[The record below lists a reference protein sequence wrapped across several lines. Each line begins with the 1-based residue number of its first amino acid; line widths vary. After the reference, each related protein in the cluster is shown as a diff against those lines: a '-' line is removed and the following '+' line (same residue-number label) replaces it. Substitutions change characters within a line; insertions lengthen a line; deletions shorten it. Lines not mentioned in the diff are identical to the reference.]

1 MKHLVNEGAD
11 IDWKGHSGRTA
22 FYYACEHGHLET
34 AKFLVEEG
42 ADLNSEIRGEDK
54 IYDGTTP
61 IFVASMF
68 GHVDVAKWFVEEK
81 HVNVNSGS
89 SGDGRTPL
97 YAAAGQG
104 RLAVVR
110 YLLEEGTADVNKPD
124 NDGGEGGRG
133 AKRRA
138 DNFSVRNEG
147 LTFSRSTSLIAETPL
162 FRACME
168 SHFQVVKCL
177 LSKVDVDK
185 AGFNGVTP
193 LYISSGHGHLD
204 IVKLLAEEG
213 NADVDKGLTDG
224 ATPFFLA
231 CQQG

>member
-1 MKHLVNEGAD
+1 MENGANLNFAAEEGSTPLHVTCNTDTCYFEVMKHLVNEGAD

-104 RLAVVR
+104 RLAVRRLSFVR
-110 YLLEEGTADVNKPD
+110 AWRVIFRLS
-124 NDGGEGGRG
+124 
-133 AKRRA
+133 
-138 DNFSVRNEG
+138 SV
-147 LTFSRSTSLIAETPL
+147 F
-162 FRACME
+162 
-168 SHFQVVKCL
+168 
-177 LSKVDVDK
+177 
-185 AGFNGVTP
+185 
-193 LYISSGHGHLD
+193 
-204 IVKLLAEEG
+204 
-213 NADVDKGLTDG
+213 
-224 ATPFFLA
+224 
-231 CQQG
+231 